1 MRVQLEFTLERET
14 KGTFRYA
21 EKTAGEFDEPVVGT
35 LYVRKSA
42 FKAEGKVPQSL
53 TVTVEG

>member
-1 MRVQLEFTLERET
+1 MRVQLEFEVERET
-14 KGTFRYA
+14 KGTIRYA
-21 EKTAGEFDEPVVGT
+21 EVKRGEFDEPVVGT

-42 FKAEGKVPQSL
+42 FKAEGKVPQRL